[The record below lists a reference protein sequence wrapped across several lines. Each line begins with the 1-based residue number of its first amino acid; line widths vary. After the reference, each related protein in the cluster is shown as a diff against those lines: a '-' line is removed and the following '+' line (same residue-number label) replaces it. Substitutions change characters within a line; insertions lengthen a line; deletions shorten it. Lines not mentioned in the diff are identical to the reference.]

1 MKYLWPTK
9 KLGFNFSV
17 THLIFFTSLSNICW
31 IYVALRSNEKWPVI
45 CIYFNFSL
53 RNLLSNAQGQRR
65 PHKVNFIKSV
75 FILKTHENFYCPY
88 DARLPTSDI
97 DMQSCQQWRQR
108 FRKAPVLKRIFAIGW
123 PKHRN
128 AVDLLSKS
136 EDNSS
141 EFAFSYVSC
150 IM

>member
-9 KLGFNFSV
+9 KWD
-17 THLIFFTSLSNICW
+17 LIFLLPTSFSSRVYRIFVEYTLL
-31 IYVALRSNEKWPVI
+31 YVWPVI

-75 FILKTHENFYCPY
+75 FILKRHENFYCPY

-108 FRKAPVLKRIFAIGW
+108 FRKAPVLKRIFVIGW

-128 AVDLLSKS
+128 TVDLLSKS

-141 EFAFSYVSC
+141 EFAFSHVSSV
-150 IM
+150 M

>member
-1 MKYLWPTK
+1 MILVVHWINHHCISLAVGYKHVNVLKYLWPTK
-9 KLGFNFSV
+9 KMGFNFSV
-17 THLIFFTSLSNICW
+17 PHLIFFTSLSNICW
-31 IYVALRSNEKWPVI
+31 IYVALCSNEKSLVI

-97 DMQSCQQWRQR
+97 DSVNSDVSVFEKLR
-108 FRKAPVLKRIFAIGW
+108 FWSEFLRS
-123 PKHRN
+123 
-128 AVDLLSKS
+128 VDLNT
-136 EDNSS
+136 E
-141 EFAFSYVSC
+141 
-150 IM
+150 IQ